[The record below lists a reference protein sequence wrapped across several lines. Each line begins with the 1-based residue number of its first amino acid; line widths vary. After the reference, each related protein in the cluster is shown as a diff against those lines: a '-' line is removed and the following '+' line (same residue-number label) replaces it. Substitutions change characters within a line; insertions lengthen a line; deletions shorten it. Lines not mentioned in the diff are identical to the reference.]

1 MKQIPKTLR
10 FLAVFLALAFCLQIL
25 PQMVLR
31 TWAEE
36 IAEAT
41 ATEQIT
47 AEPEASETE
56 AFVSGPEEIVARR
69 TETAKHF
76 RMPDGTVLVAEYPL
90 PVHYEKDGQW
100 VDVDN
105 TLSFKDGEYVAENG
119 ATVRFA
125 ENGNSHKLLELSQ
138 GDYNIRFGISSS
150 AKSSSGAVVNPGNSN
165 DKTELTKLSSGV
177 YYAEVLENV
186 DLEYRLIFN
195 RIKENILESIAH
207 RC

>member
-56 AFVSGPEEIVARR
+56 IVVREPEEIVTRR

-76 RMPDGTVLVAEYPL
+76 RMPDGTVLAADYPL
-90 PVHYEKDGQW
+90 PVHYEQDGHW
-100 VDVDN
+100 VDIDN
-105 TLSFKDGEYVAENG
+105 TLSLENGEFVAEIH
-119 ATVRFA
+119 FA
-125 ENGNSHKLLELSQ
+125 ITN
-138 GDYNIRFGISSS
+138 
-150 AKSSSGAVVNPGNSN
+150 
-165 DKTELTKLSSGV
+165 
-177 YYAEVLENV
+177 
-186 DLEYRLIFN
+186 
-195 RIKENILESIAH
+195 
-207 RC
+207 